1 MAMPHQMHVD
11 EIARAPR
18 LLMITPPHAKSSWTS
33 ILEGVSSFKKR
44 AETQERMF
52 IALLHGTPH
61 MSHFFRMLVYSFL
74 EKDRFLL
81 GKKKL
86 PQSRN
91 GTAA

>member
-1 MAMPHQMHVD
+1 
-11 EIARAPR
+11 
-18 LLMITPPHAKSSWTS
+18 
-33 ILEGVSSFKKR
+33 
-44 AETQERMF
+44 MF
-52 IALLHGTPH
+52 IALHGTPH
-61 MSHFFRMLVYSFL
+61 RSHFFRMLVYSFL